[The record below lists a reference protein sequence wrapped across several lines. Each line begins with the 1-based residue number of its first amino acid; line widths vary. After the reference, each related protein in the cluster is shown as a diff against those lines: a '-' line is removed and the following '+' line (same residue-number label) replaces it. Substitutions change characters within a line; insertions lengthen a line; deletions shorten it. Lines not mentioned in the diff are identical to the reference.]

1 VTQDTIEYVSPI
13 LLSAILMQISI
24 VAIHGIGAHPD
35 DTWTKRVETEDGKAA
50 YISWLTEGRMLPAV
64 ATNARI
70 MRYGYKSNWF
80 GKKPMQAKVR
90 DVATRLLNSLTMY
103 REVLMKLSSK
113 GAAFAKSSET
123 GVQLSPADLHYP
135 LLWRP
140 HCTQGKK
147 HRKVHFDSTDTIQ
160 ASVLARND
168 EEDWRPIFKSTIG
181 LLTLGTP
188 FRGADGMQYREI
200 VEAALRE
207 YTEDEVRAET
217 IDVLQRENET
227 LNDLVTEF
235 CKIHKREGHAQI
247 ACFYETG
254 YTDVGKVVGGE
265 QRIVSAD
272 QVKGMTI
279 LTHLQRLLVTES
291 SGRLDFADN
300 GSIAR
305 DHFEMNKF
313 EEPGEEDFMLVM
325 KALKKMIKGANAR
338 MLSLSASGNAE

>member
-1 VTQDTIEYVSPI
+1 
-13 LLSAILMQISI
+13 MQISI

-80 GKKPMQAKVR
+80 GKKPMQAKEF
-90 DVATRLLNSLTMY
+90 NY
-103 REVLMKLSSK
+103 R
-113 GAAFAKSSET
+113 
-123 GVQLSPADLHYP
+123 P
-135 LLWRP
+135 LIFIT
-140 HCTQGKK
+140 HCFGGLIALK
-147 HRKVHFDSTDTIQ
+147 

-265 QRIVSAD
+265 QRI
-272 QVKGMTI
+272 
-279 LTHLQRLLVTES
+279 RLLVTES

-325 KALKKMIKGANAR
+325 KALKKMIRGANLR